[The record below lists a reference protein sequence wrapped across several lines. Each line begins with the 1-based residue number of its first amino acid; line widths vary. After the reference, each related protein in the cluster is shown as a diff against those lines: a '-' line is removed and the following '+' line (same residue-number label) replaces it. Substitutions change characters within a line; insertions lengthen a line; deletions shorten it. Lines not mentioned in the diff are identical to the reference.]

1 VGESIAVVG
10 PGAIGSTVA
19 ACLHQ
24 AGRTPLLCGRTAL
37 DGLDVRPDPT
47 ILGGERIV
55 VPARVRTNPGEVRQP
70 VELVLFAVKATR
82 IGHASAWLETLC
94 DHNTTVCVLQNG
106 VEQVELVQPHC
117 TLSTVVPA
125 VVWCPAETQPGG
137 WVRLRGQPELTLPSA
152 GAPVAAV
159 FADAGWK
166 VSVTDDFVT
175 AAWHKLL
182 TNAVSGLMVLTMRRS
197 GMFRRD
203 DVLRVS
209 RVYLEECLAVARA
222 EGANLGDDVITKIL
236 MRLRNAPPDVAT
248 SMLGDREA
256 GKPLEWDI
264 RNGVILR
271 KARKH
276 GLPAPVSEVIVPLLA
291 TASDGPG

>member
-1 VGESIAVVG
+1 MGVSIAVVG

-24 AGRTPLLCGRTAL
+24 AGHTPLVCGRTAR
-37 DGLDVRPDPT
+37 DHLDVRPDPGVLT
-47 ILGGERIV
+47 GERIV
-55 VPARVRTNPGEVRQP
+55 VPTRVNTDPGEVRQP
-70 VELVLFAVKATR
+70 VELVLFAVKATQ
-82 IGHASAWLETLC
+82 IDKASAWLAALC
-94 DHNTTVCVLQNG
+94 DQDTIVCVLQNG

-117 TLSTVVPA
+117 TVSTVVPA

-137 WVRLRGQPELTLPSA
+137 WVRLRGQPELTLPTAS
-152 GAPVAAV
+152 GPVAAIL
-159 FADAGWK
+159 AAAGWK
-166 VSVTDDFVT
+166 ISVTDDFVT

-182 TNAVSGLMVLTMRRS
+182 TNAVSGLMVLAMRRS

-203 DVLRVS
+203 DVLRLS
-209 RVYLEECLAVARA
+209 RIYLEECLAVARA
-222 EGANLGDDVITKIL
+222 EGANLGDDVITQIL
-236 MRLRNAPPDVAT
+236 TRLRNAPPDVAT

-256 GKPLEWDI
+256 HKPLEWDI